1 MTTHTLVLLRH
12 ASALPHATG
21 GDRARPLGAAG
32 RAQARALGR
41 TLAGD
46 LGRIEWAVCSDAVRT
61 VETLRALAESL
72 EVLHSRTDDAL
83 YLCDA
88 RDVLDTARAFD
99 EDTRVALVVGHEP
112 SISTAARL
120 LGMPG
125 DTLRALAD
133 GVPTATA
140 VIARFEGL
148 WSDLPEGGCRLEV
161 RHQPVRP

>member
-1 MTTHTLVLLRH
+1 MITHTLVLLRH
-12 ASALPHATG
+12 ASALPHASG

-32 RAQARALGR
+32 RAQALALGR

-46 LGRIEWAVCSDAVRT
+46 LGRIDWAVCSDAVRT
-61 VETLRALAESL
+61 VETLRALAQSL
-72 EVLHSRTDDAL
+72 EVLHCRTDDAL

-88 RDVLDTARAFD
+88 QDILDAARAFD

-112 SISTAARL
+112 SISTAAHL
-120 LGMPG
+120 LGTPG
-125 DTLRALAD
+125 DAVPALAD

-140 VIARFEGL
+140 VIARFEGP